1 MGEDDAAAALQRLRA
16 RAKARQRALDGEE
29 EDIVA
34 ALHLGLR
41 KSEIV
46 KAVDRSREHVDR
58 IARRHNIPSR
68 YPARS
73 SAAHDATVEPRADQD
88 QIRP

>member
-1 MGEDDAAAALQRLRA
+1 MSDKTETALQRLRHRA
-16 RAKARQRALDGEE
+16 RARQRALDGEE

-34 ALHLGLR
+34 ALHLNIR

-46 KAVDRSREHVDR
+46 KAIDRSREHIDR

-68 YPARS
+68 YPAGNA
-73 SAAHDATVEPRADQD
+73 AAHEPPTD
-88 QIRP
+88 P